1 MSAPPDDA
9 DARTLALPSGYAVSV
24 TADGAERLTVRA
36 PDGRVCVTITL
47 TAQGPAV
54 EIDAASLSIASR
66 GALRLEADELS
77 LASRG
82 ALTLA
87 AEGDVVVQGRS
98 QHLVSTHGDIHVEAN
113 DDVRVDG
120 ERIKLNAPEPHA
132 AGRSR

>member
-1 MSAPPDDA
+1 MSADPDDA
-9 DARTLALPSGYAVSV
+9 AARTMALPSGYAVAV
-24 TADGAERLTVRA
+24 TTEGGERLTVRA

-66 GALRLEADELS
+66 GDLRLEAERMT

-82 ALTLA
+82 ALTLEA
-87 AEGDVVVQGRS
+87 QGELVLQGHS

-120 ERIKLNAPEPHA
+120 ERIRLNAPEPHLTV
-132 AGRSR
+132 RSK